1 MKITTLQEII
11 EKIDAF
17 DSDSVLFAKKIYGEF
32 RGNSEFIVLKLSE
45 EEEDMKTTDI
55 AEKHCPG
62 FDYFLE
68 IFLIKE
74 ILEDI
79 STETDVNKKIELI
92 VHYAEF
98 DC

>member
-17 DSDSVLFAKKIYGEF
+17 DSDSLLFSKKIDGEF
-32 RGNSEFIVLKLSE
+32 RGNSEFVVLKLSE

-55 AEKHCPG
+55 AEKRCPG

-74 ILEDI
+74 LLEDT
-79 STETDVNKKIELI
+79 TETDINKKIELI